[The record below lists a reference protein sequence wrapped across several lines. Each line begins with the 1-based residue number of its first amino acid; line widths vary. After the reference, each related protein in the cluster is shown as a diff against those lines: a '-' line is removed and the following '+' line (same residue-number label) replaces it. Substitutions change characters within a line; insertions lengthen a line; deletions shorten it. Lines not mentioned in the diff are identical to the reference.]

1 MQLLRVMADFS
12 VKCLLL
18 LMRETDRYVLISS
31 APAYFLGTCVSSR
44 HLLISHISS
53 VPAIS
58 TAPAYLC
65 SFLLISL
72 ISLSPAYLP
81 HLLSTC
87 YLLPTCLFPQHPL
100 ISLAPAYLCS
110 TCFFLSS
117 PRHLRISSTPANLL
131 CHLLISTAPANLLVA
146 CMSPCTC

>member
-12 VKCLLL
+12 VKCPLL

-31 APAYFLGTCVSSR
+31 APAYF
-44 HLLISHISS
+44 LLISHISS

-110 TCFFLSS
+110 ICFFLSS